1 MPESIQIRAG
11 GAELIELT
19 KPLWEKQKTYHLGID
34 RLSPENYVDLSFEE
48 RAIRIQKKGAH
59 LTTLLAK
66 DRTTDHLIGYSLATI
81 NLEGVG
87 EIDSVFVEENY
98 RGKGVGTALIKA
110 TLVWMEENKVQKTK
124 LHVLDVNQSAV
135 SLYRTLGFEPRM
147 VEMIRRPSDPE

>member
-1 MPESIQIRAG
+1 MPKSIQIRAG
-11 GAELIELT
+11 GAELIGLT

-59 LTTLLAK
+59 LTTLLAE